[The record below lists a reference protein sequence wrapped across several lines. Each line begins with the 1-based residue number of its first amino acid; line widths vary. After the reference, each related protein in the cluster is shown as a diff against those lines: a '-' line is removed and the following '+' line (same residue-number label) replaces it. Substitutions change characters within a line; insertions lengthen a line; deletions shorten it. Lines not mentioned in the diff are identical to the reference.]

1 MHSFSIVD
9 KIYAKRT
16 FIVLFFLF
24 LLWGSV
30 QLADGFGIHIV
41 SSKFTP
47 ELKAAERGE
56 LSLITYNIAGL
67 PQIIS
72 SAVTKRSVS
81 IGEIGRRLNNYDIVH
96 VQEDFNYNKNLYDD
110 GNVHPYRTQTKGG
123 VPFGDGLNTLS
134 RYPIRDIRRIS
145 WNDCTGA
152 DCLTPKGFTYSRI
165 EVAKDVFIDFYNVH
179 TNAYN
184 HLPAAAARRA
194 NVRQLS
200 WYINKHSA
208 GNAVIVMGDLNGHYN
223 YHYDNIPLLIN
234 ENELKDVWVELKQKG
249 NIPVPLKQLPDSD
262 ILHLADSTE
271 TIDKV
276 FYRSSAQITLK
287 PSGYNVESEL
297 FTTTKGLPLSDHHP
311 VSAKFSWNL
320 NRQETISSA
329 F

>member
-1 MHSFSIVD
+1 MHSFSITD
-9 KIYAKRT
+9 KRNARRG
-16 FIVLFFLF
+16 FIALFFLF

-30 QLADGFGIHIV
+30 QLADGFGTHIL
-41 SSKFTP
+41 SSKFSA
-47 ELKAAERGE
+47 ELKTAHHGE

-72 SAVTKRSVS
+72 SAVTKRSAS
-81 IGEIGRRLNNYDIVH
+81 IAEIGRRLNKYDIAH
-96 VQEDFNYNKNLYDD
+96 VQEDFNYNKNLYDA
-110 GNVHPYRTQTKGG
+110 GNMHPYRTQTKGG

-134 RYPIRDIRRIS
+134 RYPIRDVRRIS

-184 HLPAAAARRA
+184 HLSAAAARRA

-200 WYINKHSA
+200 WYINKYSE

-223 YHYDNIPLLIN
+223 YQYDNIQLLIN
-234 ENELKDVWVELKQKG
+234 ENHLKDVWVELRQKG
-249 NIPVPLKQLPDSD
+249 RLPAAIKELPASD

-276 FYRSSAQITLK
+276 FYRSSYRITLK
-287 PSGYNVESEL
+287 PSGYSLVNDS
-297 FTTTKGLPLSDHHP
+297 FTTADGLPLSDHHP
-311 VSAKFSWNL
+311 VSAKFSWDL
-320 NRQETISSA
+320 SREKTISSTL
-329 F
+329 